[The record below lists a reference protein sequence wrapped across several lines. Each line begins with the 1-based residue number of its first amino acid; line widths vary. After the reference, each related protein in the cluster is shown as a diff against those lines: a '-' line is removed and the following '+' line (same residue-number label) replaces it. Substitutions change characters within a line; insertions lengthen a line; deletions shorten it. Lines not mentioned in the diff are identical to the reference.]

1 MEPELENEGETVIE
15 LEIEM
20 ETVIELGPDGD

>member
-20 ETVIELGPDGD
+20 ETVIELEPDGD